1 MAKKKN
7 EGLSARQLK
16 LKERLLGIKRKMW
29 NELREE
35 FFGKLGREYNSQ
47 FDTPNDLEDLSIL
60 DALEDTGLAVADI
73 KKRQLED
80 LDESLRKIDEGTYG
94 VCSNCGTEIDD
105 GRLKAEPFAEYCV
118 ACKKESEKGSK
129 KPTL

>member
-1 MAKKKN
+1 MAKDK
-7 EGLSARQLK
+7 ERRLSERQK
-16 LKERLLGIKRKMW
+16 RLKENLLERKRKMW

-73 KKRQLED
+73 KKRQIEE

-105 GRLKAEPFAEYCV
+105 GRLKVEPFAEYCV
-118 ACKKESEKGSK
+118 SCKKEREKGEK

>member
-16 LKERLLGIKRKMW
+16 LKENLLERKRKMW

-47 FDTPNDLEDLSIL
+47 FDTSNDLEDLSIL

-73 KKRQLED
+73 KKRQLEE

-105 GRLKAEPFAEYCV
+105 ARLKVEPFAEYCV